1 VSEFL
6 TSLLSPSSLWAFF
19 LVILFFGGSIFV
31 HELGHFLA
39 ARRRGVHVERF
50 SIGFGP
56 AIWSWRARDGVEYR
70 ISWLPLGGYVLLP
83 QLADLGP
90 IEGESTA
97 DVSKLPPISYATK
110 MIVFVAGATFN
121 VLFAFLLACVVWVAG
136 QPTFSEL
143 ATTQIGSLA
152 PTVKLPDGTVVPSPA
167 VEGGL
172 QPGDVVISI
181 DGSRVTNFEDVIA
194 GVFLGKQRT
203 DDGRRKATFVVE
215 RNGRQ
220 MELTIYPR
228 LVDDEGVRTAG
239 IFPAEDLTVELAMPD
254 SPALAAGV
262 RPGDRIVAVDGKPVY
277 QRASIS
283 DYIAKNASRAVVF
296 SFRRGD
302 KTINLPIQPRLDLDK
317 ETNKKIPRIGV
328 QYRRSIIVLHPNPF
342 AQITE
347 NVTGTFKLLDALLS
361 PSSDIG
367 PSKLSGP
374 IGIAREL
381 HRQAQWDFRRVLW
394 FTILLNVSLAIF
406 NLLPI
411 PVLDGGQMLFAT
423 IARLR
428 GRPLPVNF
436 IVATQSVFMV
446 LFFAMFVYVTVYGD
460 IRRWVR
466 DFRAERAE
474 AAAPAQTAPAQPAP
488 APTPAK

>member
-1 VSEFL
+1 MSDFL
-6 TSLLSPSSLWAFF
+6 NSLLSPSSLWAFF
-19 LVILFFGGSIFV
+19 LVVLFFGGSIFV

-70 ISWLPLGGYVLLP
+70 VSWLPLGGYVLLP

-90 IEGESTA
+90 IEGESVA
-97 DVSKLPPISYATK
+97 DVSKLPPVGYATK
-110 MIVFVAGATFN
+110 MIVFAAGATFN
-121 VLFAFLLACVVWVAG
+121 ILFAFALACIVWVVG

-152 PTVKLPDGTVVPSPA
+152 ATVKLADGTVVPSPA

-172 QPGDVVISI
+172 QPGDTVVSI
-181 DGSRVTNFEDVIA
+181 DGSRVTNFEDILS

-203 DDGRRKATFVVE
+203 NDGRRKSTFVIE
-215 RNGRQ
+215 RAGKQ
-220 MELTIYPR
+220 LELTIYPR
-228 LVDDEGVRTAG
+228 LVDDEGIRTAG
-239 IFPAEDLTVELAMPD
+239 IYPAEDMTVELLAPG
-254 SPALAAGV
+254 SPAQAAGV
-262 RPGDRIVAVDGKPVY
+262 LPGDRIVAIDGQPVY
-277 QRASIS
+277 QRSAVS
-283 DYIAKNASRAVVF
+283 DHIVKNAERAVMF
-296 SFRRGD
+296 TFQRGD
-302 KTINLPIQPRLDLDK
+302 KTIELPIQPRLELDK

-328 QYRRSIIVLHPNPF
+328 QYRKGIIVTHPNPF
-342 AQITE
+342 GQIAE

-423 IARLR
+423 VARLR

-436 IVATQSVFMV
+436 IVTTQSVFMV
-446 LFFAMFVYVTVYGD
+446 LFFAMFVYVTIYGD
-460 IRRWVR
+460 LRRWMR

-474 AAAPAQTAPAQPAP
+474 AAAPAVPATSTPAP
-488 APTPAK
+488 AK